1 MNKAARQPP
10 VLDRSSN
17 GRPRRSTGV
26 KPILNLSTTSMVEA
40 AGSWSTG
47 SRCSSSSLC
56 VRSSYC
62 TWPQVKLSISLHFTR
77 SNLKQPERKEAD
89 QHTTW
94 LEDIEFTI
102 ILVLEPITKK
112 FRSQQKSSCSCLLGH
127 KANPQICHSLQ
138 NVRSPYPMNEW
149 MLQLQENLKFEEE
162 V

>member
-26 KPILNLSTTSMVEA
+26 KPILNLSITSMVKA

-77 SNLKQPERKEAD
+77 SNLKEKKQINIQLR
-89 QHTTW
+89 

-102 ILVLEPITKK
+102 ILVLEPIAKE
-112 FRSQQKSSCSCLLGH
+112 FRSQQKSSCSCPLGH
-127 KANPQICHSLQ
+127 KAHPQICHSLQ
-138 NVRSPYPMNEW
+138 NVHSPYPMNEW
-149 MLQLQENLKFEEE
+149 MLQLQENLKFEE

>member
-77 SNLKQPERKEAD
+77 SNLKEKKQINKQLR
-89 QHTTW
+89 

-112 FRSQQKSSCSCLLGH
+112 FRSQQKSSYSCLLGH

-138 NVRSPYPMNEW
+138 NVHSPYPMNEW
-149 MLQLQENLKFEEE
+149 MLQLQEIMKFEEE